1 MTFPFSFP
9 RILCLF
15 GPIAWLFLYF
25 AVPQRAVSDHT
36 KNSNAAPISHFTDVA
51 QKAGLTA
58 PVIFGGENTKKYII
72 ETTGTGVA
80 IFDYDNDGWPDIF
93 VVNGTTLAPLAS
105 KKTPTSH
112 LYHNNHDGTFT
123 DVTERAGLTHT
134 GWGQGVCV
142 GDYDNDG
149 FEDLYVTYYGKN
161 VLYHNNGNGTF
172 TDVSEKAH
180 VAGSG
185 KAWGTGCAF
194 VDYDRDGKLDLM
206 VANYVDYDSAT
217 SLAPGE
223 RPSCMWKGVAVMC
236 GPRGLPWSKNI
247 LYHNLGNGTFEDVTT
262 KAHMDQTNGHYSF
275 SVSTFDYDDDGW
287 PDIYVACD
295 STASILY
302 HNNHD
307 GTFTDVA
314 VVSGAAFNDDGREQ
328 AGMGSTVAD
337 YDGDGKLDLFKTNFS
352 DDTSTLYRNVGD
364 GTFDDK
370 TFPAGFGLNTQYLG
384 WGVMFFDFDNDGW
397 PDLLLA
403 NGHVYPEVDS
413 QHLGSSF
420 REPKILYHN
429 NGNGTFTDISA
440 NAGPGIAAM
449 SSSRGL
455 AVGDLW
461 NDGRMSAVISNINE
475 PPSLLVNDAGNS
487 NHWIAFRTIGAF
499 SSSSASQKHKSNRDG
514 VGAKITVKADA
525 RIFVDEVRSGSSY
538 ISNNDMRV
546 HFGLGA
552 ATKIDSV
559 EVRWPSGVT
568 ERFENVAIDSFNT
581 LKEGSGSPV
590 NPPPAKP

>member
-1 MTFPFSFP
+1 MTFSFSFP
-9 RILCLF
+9 RVLCLL
-15 GPIAWLFLYF
+15 GPLVWLSLHF
-25 AVPQRAVSDHT
+25 AAPQSATTDQSENT
-36 KNSNAAPISHFTDVA
+36 NAAPIAHFRDVA

-58 PVIFGGENTKKYII
+58 PVIFGGETTKKYII

-123 DVTERAGLTHT
+123 DVTEKAGLTHT
-134 GWGQGVCV
+134 GWGQGVCI

-161 VLYHNNGNGTF
+161 VLYHNNGDGTF
-172 TDVSEKAH
+172 TEVSEKAH

-194 VDYDRDGKLDLM
+194 LDYDRDGKLDLI
-206 VANYVDYDSAT
+206 VANYVDYDSAA
-217 SLAPGE
+217 SFAPGE

-236 GPRGLPWSKNI
+236 GPRGLPWAKNI
-247 LYHNLGNGTFEDVTT
+247 LYHNRGDGTFEDVTS
-262 KAHMDQTNGHYSF
+262 KAHIDQTNGHYGF

-429 NGNGTFTDISA
+429 NGNATFTDISA
-440 NAGPGIAAM
+440 NAGPGVTAV

-461 NDGRMSAVISNINE
+461 NDGRMSAVISNMNA
-475 PPSLLVNDAGNS
+475 PPSLLVNDVRNG

-499 SSSSASQKHKSNRDG
+499 SSSSASQKYKSNRDG
-514 VGAKITVKADA
+514 VGAKITVKAGA